1 MNPNT
6 NTEYRNLPLAVLT
19 ESTTN
24 PRRIYDNAA
33 LKELAESIRVQGVL
47 SPLLVRPLHERGFE
61 IIAGARRYR
70 AAKMAEAE
78 TVPVRIVN
86 LTDAESLEAQLVENL
101 IRSDVHP
108 MEEANGFRALLNLE
122 EPKYSI
128 EQIAARCA
136 KSPAFVASRL
146 KLTELSHVVVDAF
159 YREEIGTGHAL
170 LLAKLQPAQQ
180 EEALSACYQEQY
192 GTNNKTKR
200 TLLPVRNLQ
209 QWIEHNILLE
219 LATAPFSKADAQLV
233 QEAGSC
239 VDCPKRTGHNKL
251 LFADMGTGQKDSCSD
266 PKCYA
271 AKVDAHIRQTIAAKP
286 KLVQISTA
294 YGQQKEGSTTLPRNK
309 YVEVRQEK
317 PKTKEEAARP
327 EFKTCKYTTEAIVSE
342 GSERGETRTVCAQAD
357 CPVHHPKKQTS
368 THEPKWNIEEQKRRH
383 EDALAQATGLRT
395 LAAIVAAVPVRLMK
409 RDLLFVVERL
419 ATLLDERR
427 LEIVARQRGIKKTKE
442 SDSIGKLFTA
452 YLRHAEESALGGL
465 LVEITI
471 LHAASK
477 QNAAQVLRD
486 ATVAYKVDVDAIS
499 LKVKHEFAAKEK
511 AKLAPKPAA
520 KAAPPKARKAA

>member
-6 NTEYRNLPLAVLT
+6 TTNTRPSLAVLT

-47 SPLLVRPLHERGFE
+47 SPLLVRPLNERGFE
-61 IIAGARRYR
+61 IVAGARRYR
-70 AAKMAEAE
+70 AAQMAEAE

-86 LTDAESLEAQLVENL
+86 LTDAEALEAQLVENL
-101 IRSDVHP
+101 IRADVHP

-128 EQIAARCA
+128 EQNLRPDRKDTRVRGLTFEIDRAFARCGRCVLPRGDRHRTRA
-136 KSPAFVASRL
+136 VTGEATTRATGRGAQCL
-146 KLTELSHVVVDAF
+146 LSGAV
-159 YREEIGTGHAL
+159 R
-170 LLAKLQPAQQ
+170 
-180 EEALSACYQEQY
+180 
-192 GTNNKTKR
+192 TNNKTKR

-219 LATAPFSKADAQLV
+219 LASAPFSKTDAQLV
-233 QEAGSC
+233 PEAGSC

-251 LFADMGTGQKDSCSD
+251 LFADMVTGQKDSCSD

-271 AKVDAHIRQTIAAKP
+271 VKLDAHIRQTIAAKP
-286 KLVQISTA
+286 KLVQISTG

-317 PKTKEEAARP
+317 PKTKEEATRP

-342 GSERGETRTVCAQAD
+342 GIERGETRTVCAQAD

-368 THEPKWNIEEQKRRH
+368 THEPKWNVEEQKRRR
-383 EDALAQATGLRT
+383 EEAL
-395 LAAIVAAVPVRLMK
+395 
-409 RDLLFVVERL
+409 
-419 ATLLDERR
+419 
-427 LEIVARQRGIKKTKE
+427 ARQR
-442 SDSIGKLFTA
+442 DSAHL
-452 YLRHAEESALGGL
+452 
-465 LVEITI
+465 
-471 LHAASK
+471 
-477 QNAAQVLRD
+477 
-486 ATVAYKVDVDAIS
+486 
-499 LKVKHEFAAKEK
+499 
-511 AKLAPKPAA
+511 
-520 KAAPPKARKAA
+520 PPSSQPFQCD